1 MLKLNILLDNTV
13 LRKPKLIIMR
23 KLYFVLSMGCLATG
37 AFAQSAIDA
46 YRFSQPDLR
55 GTARFMGMG
64 GAFGALGGDLS
75 TLSQNPAGIGVYRS
89 NELGFTLDLDVQKS
103 TSDARG
109 LKTSDN
115 QTKFYLDNIGGVATI
130 RLGSSVIPNL
140 NFGFTYNK
148 AVSFNRR
155 YKGSIDKL
163 QTSMSNYIAG
173 IANNQELTVPDV
185 ETTDTY
191 DPYNPNDG
199 GIQAPWLA
207 ILGYD
212 SYLINP
218 KGNPNNPSWMGQF
231 GDRTSGKANFD
242 VTERGS
248 VDEYNIAFGGNIS
261 NVVYWGMNFDIIN
274 FDYRLDAGY
283 GEDLTG
289 AYVYNPTTDI
299 VAPTDSRWRMRNAY
313 RANGTGFNYQLG
325 VIVKP
330 IQELCLCLAFHTPT
344 WYNLTETYSAGTSM
358 QYYGQNLSASTNDG
372 YPGSQ
377 DYNFNSPW
385 KVIASVAGVIGSKF
399 IISADYEWNGYKT
412 MKFSEANNYY
422 GGGGYWDDPWD
433 YDYYSVTPA
442 ALNND
447 PYAYE
452 NEDIKNVYRHTDTFR
467 IGAEYRVTPSFSVR
481 AGYSHVSSPVESKA
495 KNNDMTIFT
504 VGTIPNYRFDN
515 DTNYITCGLGYRH
528 KGFYIDLAYVYKQM
542 TSEYHA
548 FTPDPKSSYQ
558 SPSAKLTFN
567 NSRIVLS
574 TGLKF

>member
-1 MLKLNILLDNTV
+1 
-13 LRKPKLIIMR
+13 MR

-274 FDYRLDAGY
+274 FDYRLDSGY

-289 AYVYNPTTDI
+289 AYVYNPTTEN
-299 VAPTDSRWRMRNAY
+299 VAATDSRWRMRNAY

-330 IQELCLCLAFHTPT
+330 IQELRLGLAFHTPT

-422 GGGGYWDDPWD
+422 GGDGYWDDPWD

-442 ALNND
+442 SLNND

-504 VGTIPNYRFDN
+504 AGTIPNYRFDN

>member
-1 MLKLNILLDNTV
+1 
-13 LRKPKLIIMR
+13 MR
-23 KLYFVLSMGCLATG
+23 KLFFVLSMGCLATG

-218 KGNPNNPSWMGQF
+218 NGDPNNPSWTGQF
-231 GDRTSGKANFD
+231 GDGTSGKANFD

-248 VDEYNIAFGGNIS
+248 VDEYNIAFCVNIY
-261 NVVYWGMNFDIIN
+261 NVLYWGMKFDIIN
-274 FDYRLDAGY
+274 FDYILDYGY
-283 GEDLTG
+283 
-289 AYVYNPTTDI
+289 V
-299 VAPTDSRWRMRNAY
+299 
-313 RANGTGFNYQLG
+313 
-325 VIVKP
+325 
-330 IQELCLCLAFHTPT
+330 
-344 WYNLTETYSAGTSM
+344 
-358 QYYGQNLSASTNDG
+358 
-372 YPGSQ
+372 
-377 DYNFNSPW
+377 
-385 KVIASVAGVIGSKF
+385 
-399 IISADYEWNGYKT
+399 
-412 MKFSEANNYY
+412 
-422 GGGGYWDDPWD
+422 
-433 YDYYSVTPA
+433 
-442 ALNND
+442 
-447 PYAYE
+447 
-452 NEDIKNVYRHTDTFR
+452 
-467 IGAEYRVTPSFSVR
+467 
-481 AGYSHVSSPVESKA
+481 
-495 KNNDMTIFT
+495 
-504 VGTIPNYRFDN
+504 
-515 DTNYITCGLGYRH
+515 
-528 KGFYIDLAYVYKQM
+528 
-542 TSEYHA
+542 
-548 FTPDPKSSYQ
+548 
-558 SPSAKLTFN
+558 
-567 NSRIVLS
+567 
-574 TGLKF
+574 

>member
-1 MLKLNILLDNTV
+1 
-13 LRKPKLIIMR
+13 MR

-274 FDYRLDAGY
+274 FDYRLDSGY

-289 AYVYNPTTDI
+289 AYVYNPTTEN
-299 VAPTDSRWRMRNAY
+299 VAATDSRWRMRNAY

-330 IQELCLCLAFHTPT
+330 IQELRLGLAFHTPT
-344 WYNLTETYSAGTSM
+344 WYNMTETYSAGTSM

-422 GGGGYWDDPWD
+422 GGDGYWDDPWD

-442 ALNND
+442 SLNND

-504 VGTIPNYRFDN
+504 AGTIPNYRFDN

-542 TSEYHA
+542 SSEYHA

>member
-1 MLKLNILLDNTV
+1 
-13 LRKPKLIIMR
+13 MR

-274 FDYRLDAGY
+274 FDYRLDSGY

-289 AYVYNPTTDI
+289 AYVYNPTTEN
-299 VAPTDSRWRMRNAY
+299 VAATDSRWRMRNAY

-330 IQELCLCLAFHTPT
+330 IQELRLGLAFHTPT
-344 WYNLTETYSAGTSM
+344 WYNMTETYSAGTSM

-422 GGGGYWDDPWD
+422 GGDGYWDDPWD

-442 ALNND
+442 SLNND

>member
-1 MLKLNILLDNTV
+1 
-13 LRKPKLIIMR
+13 MR

-218 KGNPNNPSWMGQF
+218 NGNPNNPSWMGQF
-231 GDRTSGKANFD
+231 NDGTSGKANFD

-289 AYVYNPTTDI
+289 AYVYNPTTEN
-299 VAPTDSRWRMRNAY
+299 VAATDSRWRMRNAY

-330 IQELCLCLAFHTPT
+330 IQELRLGLAFHTPT

-422 GGGGYWDDPWD
+422 GGDGYWDDPWD

-442 ALNND
+442 SLNND

-504 VGTIPNYRFDN
+504 AGTIPNYRFDN

>member
-218 KGNPNNPSWMGQF
+218 NGDPNNPSWTGQF
-231 GDRTSGKANFD
+231 GDGTSGKANFD

-289 AYVYNPTTDI
+289 AYVYNPTTEN
-299 VAPTDSRWRMRNAY
+299 VAATDSRWRMRNAY

-330 IQELCLCLAFHTPT
+330 IQELRLGLAFHTPT

-422 GGGGYWDDPWD
+422 GGDGYWDDPWD

-442 ALNND
+442 SLNND

-481 AGYSHVSSPVESKA
+481 AGYSHVSSPVDSKA

-504 VGTIPNYRFDN
+504 AGTIPNYRFDN

>member
-1 MLKLNILLDNTV
+1 
-13 LRKPKLIIMR
+13 MR

-218 KGNPNNPSWMGQF
+218 NGDPNNPSWTGQF
-231 GDRTSGKANFD
+231 GDGTSGKANFD

-274 FDYRLDAGY
+274 FDYRLDSGY

-289 AYVYNPTTDI
+289 AYVYNPTTEN
-299 VAPTDSRWRMRNAY
+299 VAATDSRWRMRNAY

-330 IQELCLCLAFHTPT
+330 IQELRLGLAFHTPT

-442 ALNND
+442 SLNND

-504 VGTIPNYRFDN
+504 AGTIPNYRFDN

>member
-218 KGNPNNPSWMGQF
+218 NGNPNNPSWTGQF
-231 GDRTSGKANFD
+231 NDGTSGKANFD

-274 FDYRLDAGY
+274 FDYRLDSGY

-289 AYVYNPTTDI
+289 AYVYNPTTEN
-299 VAPTDSRWRMRNAY
+299 VAATDSRWRMRNAY

-330 IQELCLCLAFHTPT
+330 IQELRLGLAFHTPT
-344 WYNLTETYSAGTSM
+344 WYNMTETYSAGTSM

-422 GGGGYWDDPWD
+422 GGDGYWDDPWD

-442 ALNND
+442 SLNND

-504 VGTIPNYRFDN
+504 AGTIPNYRFDN

-542 TSEYHA
+542 SSEYHA